1 MSLNS
6 RNDQAA
12 RVSDRGTRSVTL
24 LNPSRWLRR
33 DTPGPPRTRRVL
45 TDRDD
50 FSEWPL
56 SFRTAK
62 DAVRARQP
70 SSRHT
75 PSHLTVWLVLHT
87 GNCKDTRGRR
97 ASRAA
102 GRPAG
107 PSGPET
113 EGPWS
118 RRYLLLFKGRQ
129 GGGDEGEGTDGR
141 PPGRRAPRTGAG
153 GPAVLWV
160 RAGVACVK
168 AAATLSLTGFLS
180 TQRPPSTH
188 PARPSQPLI

>member
-12 RVSDRGTRSVTL
+12 RVSDRGTRSGTL

-33 DTPGPPRTRRVL
+33 DTPGPPRTRRGL

-87 GNCKDTRGRR
+87 GNCKETRGRR

-113 EGPWS
+113 GGHEVTDTCYFL
-118 RRYLLLFKGRQ
+118 RAGR
-129 GGGDEGEGTDGR
+129 GEGTKGKERTEGPRGGER
-141 PPGRRAPRTGAG
+141 PAQGPGARLCSGCG
-153 GPAVLWV
+153 QG
-160 RAGVACVK
+160 
-168 AAATLSLTGFLS
+168 SLV
-180 TQRPPSTH
+180 
-188 PARPSQPLI
+188 

>member
-33 DTPGPPRTRRVL
+33 DTPGPPRTRRGL

-87 GNCKDTRGRR
+87 GNCKETRGRR

-113 EGPWS
+113 GGHGVTDTCCFL
-118 RRYLLLFKGRQ
+118 RA
-129 GGGDEGEGTDGR
+129 GGGR
-141 PPGRRAPRTGAG
+141 GRRGRNGRKAPGEASAPHRGRGPGCALGAG
-153 GPAVLWV
+153 RGRLCEGCSHFVTDRFPL
-160 RAGVACVK
+160 
-168 AAATLSLTGFLS
+168 
-180 TQRPPSTH
+180 H
-188 PARPSQPLI
+188 PKTT